1 MKTNFDLKRTEAS
14 WTLGLIP
21 VDDLPNLAADAV
33 AQGFESKALI
43 QLAGVAPVEAQEAS
57 SLFQKALREL
67 GVGTMLKTDALKHY
81 AKEVSNRILNS
92 EVTPLEGA
100 KDIWRVSLKTRI
112 SGFHDLDPFLYA
124 ASELEERPAEKE
136 FFEKAIMAEAK
147 RWSTFDT

>member
-1 MKTNFDLKRTEAS
+1 MKTNFDLKGTEAF

-21 VDDLPNLAADAV
+21 VDDLPNLAADAI

-57 SLFQKALREL
+57 SLFQKALWQL
-67 GVGTMLKTDALKHY
+67 GLGTMLKTDALKHY

-100 KDIWRVSLKTRI
+100 KDIWRVALTTRI
-112 SGFHDLDPFLYA
+112 TGFHDLDPFIYA
-124 ASELEERPAEKE
+124 ASELEERPAEKDL
-136 FFEKAIMAEAK
+136 FEKAIMEEAK
-147 RWSTFDT
+147 RWSTFEI